1 MYIIY
6 INDHTLIDFGLKYLE
21 GNISGSIGVG
31 SL

>member
-1 MYIIY
+1 M
-6 INDHTLIDFGLKYLE
+6 NAHTLIDFGMKYLE